1 MAWAC
6 SATSNERLV
15 QKLLQASIITKERVV
30 QAMKTVDRRDFCPRD
45 PYEDSP
51 QGIGYGVTISAP
63 HMHGYALDKLEPFLE
78 PGMRALDIGSGS
90 GYLTACMASM
100 VGSSGKAVGVEHIR
114 ELVDSAK
121 RNLQKNHLDYHQLEF
136 VAGDGR
142 LGYEKEAPYDCIH
155 VGAAAPVTPQSLI
168 SQLKSPG
175 RLFIPVGKEDEE
187 QWIMIYDKDEHGH
200 ITETKWLGVKYVPLT
215 DVENQKKIYG

>member
-6 SATSNERLV
+6 SATSNEGLV
-15 QKLLQASIITKERVV
+15 QKLFQASIITKERVV
-30 QAMKTVDRRDFCPRD
+30 QAMTAVDRKDFCPRD

-63 HMHGYALDKLEPFLE
+63 HMHGYALDNLESFLK
-78 PGMRALDIGSGS
+78 PGMKALDIGSGS

-100 VGSSGKAVGVEHIR
+100 VGSSGKVVGVEHIS

-121 RNLQKNHLDYHQLEF
+121 RSVQKNHSDYHQLEF
-136 VAGDGR
+136 VAADGR
-142 LGYEKEAPYDCIH
+142 LGYEKEAPFDCIH

-175 RLFIPVGKEDEE
+175 RLFIPVGKQDEQ
-187 QWIMIYDKDEHGH
+187 QWIMLYDKDENGH
-200 ITETKWLGVKYVPLT
+200 VTETKWLSVRYVPLT
-215 DVENQKKIYG
+215 DVHSQKTIYG